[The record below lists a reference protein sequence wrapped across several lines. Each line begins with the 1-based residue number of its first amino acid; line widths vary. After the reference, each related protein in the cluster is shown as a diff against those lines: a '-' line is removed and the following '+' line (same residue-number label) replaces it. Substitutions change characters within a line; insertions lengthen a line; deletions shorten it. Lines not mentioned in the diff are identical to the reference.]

1 MILNSTNQRFW
12 ETINKNSFKRDFQ
25 VIEFEGK
32 AAKFKEIE
40 KEHSKIGNMQNLQNR
55 IVELEQQLNYQTER
69 SKELEIKNT
78 DLSKFISILA
88 L

>member
-1 MILNSTNQRFW
+1 M
-12 ETINKNSFKRDFQ
+12 
-25 VIEFEGK
+25 IEFEGK

-69 SKELEIKNT
+69 SKELEII
-78 DLSKFISILA
+78 F
-88 L
+88 